1 MRRLTMRLTPSQ
13 YEILDLMAETMSK
26 TPALIARE
34 IVQQALDG
42 MQFILE
48 KEGGQ
53 AVTSEVV
60 LKRLF
65 RVSLS
70 QMQIVLDEFDNTLS
84 K

>member
-1 MRRLTMRLTPSQ
+1 MRRLTMTLTPSQ
-13 YEILDLMAETMSK
+13 YEILDLMAETMDR
-26 TPALIARE
+26 TPALMARE
-34 IVQQALDG
+34 IVQQTLDG

-53 AVTSEVV
+53 TVTSEVV

-65 RVSLS
+65 RITLN
-70 QMQIVLDEFDNTLS
+70 QMRVVLDEFENTLV

>member
-1 MRRLTMRLTPSQ
+1 MRRLTMTLSPSQ
-13 YEILDLMAETMSK
+13 YEILDLMAETMHR
-26 TPALIARE
+26 TPALMARE
-34 IVQQALDG
+34 IVQQTLDG

-48 KEGGQ
+48 KDGGQ

-70 QMQIVLDEFDNTLS
+70 QMQSVLDEFENTLA